1 MPIPV
6 NNIVASMA
14 SQLDAEGSDRYTFA
28 QDYVYAINYAINFS
42 VAVFNRA
49 FADNK
54 ISPESL
60 RELTRVKIWQASQY
74 SRVNYDPADTG
85 HNLWT
90 LLAIYPDAIVNG
102 NAGVI
107 PASPEKS
114 IYRPNLSYLSADK
127 SAKRLSFEQWNST
140 KKNIFIQG
148 NNTLQGELK
157 EYAYLDMADYNS
169 STYTVSTPEFE
180 IRPSVAGKIVAM
192 AYLKSPNEI
201 STINDNIEFPDTM
214 FDFLTQQALRYIA
227 HKQGDQ
233 TTLYMVTSNEINQLA
248 TLFRI

>member
-1 MPIPV
+1 
-6 NNIVASMA
+6 MA

-60 RELTRVKIWQASQY
+60 RELTRVHVWQASSY
-74 SRVNYDPADTG
+74 SRVNYDSADTG
-85 HNLWT
+85 HNMWT
-90 LLAIYPDAIVNG
+90 LLAIYPDITANQ

-107 PASPEKS
+107 PVSPEKS
-114 IYRPNLSYLSADK
+114 VYKANLSYISGYK

-140 KKNIFIQG
+140 KKNIFVQG

-157 EYAYLDMADYNS
+157 EYAYLDMANYNS
-169 STYTVSTPEFE
+169 STYNVTTPEFE
-180 IRPSVAGKIVAM
+180 IRPSIAGRLVALV
-192 AYLKSPNEI
+192 YLKSPTEI
-201 STINDNIEFPDTM
+201 SAQTDSIEFPDTM
-214 FDFLTQQALRYIA
+214 FDFIVEQSLRFIA

-233 TTLYMVTSNEINQLA
+233 TTLYAVTSNEINQLA

>member
-1 MPIPV
+1 
-6 NNIVASMA
+6 MA

-60 RELTRVKIWQASQY
+60 RELTRIKVWQPSSY
-74 SRVNYDPADTG
+74 SRVSYNPADTG
-85 HNLWT
+85 HNMWT
-90 LLAIYPDAIVNG
+90 LLAIYPDITVNQ
-102 NAGVI
+102 NAGI
-107 PASPEKS
+107 LPASPEQS
-114 IYRPNLSYLSADK
+114 IYRSNLSYISADK

-157 EYAYLDMADYNS
+157 EYAYLDMANYNS
-169 STYTVSTPEFE
+169 STYNVSNPEFE
-180 IRPSVAGKIVAM
+180 IRPSVAGKLVAL
-192 AYLKSPNEI
+192 AYLKSPDEI
-201 STINDNIEFPDTM
+201 STINDSVEFPDTM
-214 FDFLTQQALRYIA
+214 FDFVVEQSLRFIS

-233 TTLYMVTSNEINQLA
+233 TTLYIVTNNEINQLA